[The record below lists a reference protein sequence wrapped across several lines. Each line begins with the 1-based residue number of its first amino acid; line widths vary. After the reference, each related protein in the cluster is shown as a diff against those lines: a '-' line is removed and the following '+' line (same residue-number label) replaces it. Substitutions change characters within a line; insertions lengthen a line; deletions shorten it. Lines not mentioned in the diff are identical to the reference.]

1 MYTHSPKDK
10 LSLTA
15 KCPVAIY
22 TDSMAT
28 STALRWVSVSYTHR
42 SSTAGWSF
50 HWCHHCPQPDFLE
63 ALGTVMCFIT
73 LQPSGRASPFL
84 ISYLVGRPKTPNCP
98 VCVLPDTMNC
108 MERKKKKKL
117 RKSLQKPLFFY
128 PTCKIKM
135 ALGCREAR
143 QEMTEIITAPRA
155 SGPIHSQVLE

>member
-108 MERKKKKKL
+108 MERKKKKKTQEITSKAL
-117 RKSLQKPLFFY
+117 VFLSNLQNKDGPWVSRGSTGDDRNNNR
-128 PTCKIKM
+128 PSSI
-135 ALGCREAR
+135 
-143 QEMTEIITAPRA
+143 RA
-155 SGPIHSQVLE
+155 HPQPGA

>member
-1 MYTHSPKDK
+1 MYTPSPKDT

-22 TDSMAT
+22 TDSTAAP
-28 STALRWVSVSYTHR
+28 TALRSVSVSYTHR
-42 SSTAGWSF
+42 SSAAGWSF

-63 ALGTVMCFIT
+63 ALGTVTCFIA

-98 VCVLPDTMNC
+98 VYVLPDTMNC
-108 MERKKKKKL
+108 MEKKNPQEIASKAL
-117 RKSLQKPLFFY
+117 VFY

-143 QEMTEIITAPRA
+143 QEMTEIITTP
-155 SGPIHSQVLE
+155 